1 MSTLVTIARYE
12 QPQTAYFLKEELENE
27 KIDCFFDISS
37 DNQGEWEIIR
47 VQVDKEDVEQA
58 IRHMLH
64 IKEKYG
70 MEIEKIQ
77 ISPRPRK
84 ILVPTDFSKGSEYA
98 CHYAL
103 RLAHKINAEVKLL
116 HVYEYPITD
125 MGIKE
130 SASYLSYMHLAMKET
145 EEIAKKGVVDFTHK
159 MKAFMSAEKLE
170 EVKIHASTAVG
181 NIVGSIRG
189 ISKAYKPDLIV
200 LGTIGESVDSKIVLA
215 GMANAII
222 NGLDIPIYAIPGPSS
237 AEDLMKL
244 NILYATDFNE
254 KDNKYL
260 DRLLE
265 IVEPFQKQ
273 ITCVHID
280 TEQNPAKKE
289 RMFELNLE
297 LKKEY
302 PQHDLQCRLIHDEDI
317 YHGLKVFVVNNNVN
331 LLSFT
336 VDKRS
341 LFKKLFKP
349 NLFKKILQ
357 ESSLPIL
364 LFPASG

>member
-1 MSTLVTIARYE
+1 MSTLVTIAKYE
-12 QPQTAYFLKEELENE
+12 QPKTAYFLKEELESE

-37 DNQGEWEIIR
+37 NDQGEWDIIR
-47 VQVDKEDVEQA
+47 VQVDKEDVEKA
-58 IRHMLH
+58 IRHILH

-70 MEIEKIQ
+70 MDIEKIQ

-98 CHYAL
+98 CQYAL
-103 RLAHKINAEVKLL
+103 RLAQKINAEIKLL
-116 HVYEYPITD
+116 HVYEYPITE

-130 SASYLSYMHLAMKET
+130 SATYLNYMHLALKET
-145 EEIAKKGVVDFTHK
+145 EEKAKQGVVDFTHK
-159 MKAFMSAEKLE
+159 MKAFMSSEKLE
-170 EVKIHASTAVG
+170 GVKIHSATAMG

-200 LGTIGESVDSKIVLA
+200 LGTIGESDNSKIILA

-222 NGLDIPIYAIPGPSS
+222 NGLDIPLYAIPGPSF
-237 AEDLMKL
+237 AEDFEKL

-260 DRLLE
+260 DHLLE
-265 IVEPFQKQ
+265 IVEPLQKQ

-280 TEQNPAKKE
+280 TAHNPAKKE

-302 PQHDLQCRLIHDEDI
+302 PEHDLQCRLIDDEDI
-317 YHGLKVFVVNNNVN
+317 YHGLKVFVVNNKVN

-336 VDKRS
+336 VHKRG
-341 LFKKLFKP
+341 LFEKLFKP

-357 ESSLPIL
+357 ESNLPIL
-364 LFPASG
+364 LFPASA